1 MANLQGLGENA
12 VRTMHALPP
21 VSGGVD
27 RAPSDFDPRAV
38 LGQVRSSLR
47 RRVAGLGVLVVV
59 LAVVAVLS
67 VSIGARDIAPDVVVR
82 ALVSA
87 SNGAALTDYDSSVVL
102 TERLPRTL
110 VGLLVGAALG
120 GSGVLMQALTRNP
133 LVDGG
138 ILGVELGAACAV
150 VAGIVFAGLVSIS
163 ATFWVALAGATLTA
177 ALVFS
182 ISRLTRSASTAV
194 SLVIAGA
201 ATAAMLGA
209 VINLMIIRDESA
221 FARYRFWSIG
231 QISGRGETLPE
242 LWPFALVGIVLA
254 LACGPTLNA
263 LALGESAAAGLGVR
277 VRRAQLGVAFVAVL
291 LCAVAVATAGPIGF
305 IGLVGAHLARL
316 IVGAD
321 QRLLI
326 PLGMLCGAIVLLA
339 ADVAGRLGPGN
350 GEISVGIMTAV
361 VGTPVFILLAR
372 TRKLVEA

>member
-1 MANLQGLGENA
+1 MSSTTTTPVTGRAA
-12 VRTMHALPP
+12 V
-21 VSGGVD
+21 
-27 RAPSDFDPRAV
+27 DPRAV
-38 LGQVRSSLR
+38 LGPVRVGIR
-47 RRVAGLGVLVVV
+47 RRLIGLGALAGLLV
-59 LAVVAVLS
+59 VVAVLS
-67 VSIGARDIAPDVVVR
+67 LAIGARAIAPDAVAR

-87 SNGAALTDYDSSVVL
+87 ASGAPLTDYDSTVVL

-110 VGLLVGAALG
+110 LGLLVGVCLG

-150 VAGIVFAGLVSIS
+150 VTGIVFVGLASIT
-163 ATFWVALAGATLTA
+163 ATFWVALAGAAATA
-177 ALVFS
+177 ALVFAV
-182 ISRLTRSASTAV
+182 SRLTRAASAAV

-209 VINLMIIRDESA
+209 VINLLIIRDESA

-231 QISGRGETLPE
+231 QLSGRGETLPE
-242 LWPFALVGIVLA
+242 LWPFAFAGVVLA
-254 LACGPTLNA
+254 LLCGPTLNA
-263 LALGESAAAGLGVR
+263 LALGESTAAGLGVR
-277 VRRAQLGVAFVAVL
+277 VRRAQLSVALVAVL
-291 LCAVAVATAGPIGF
+291 LCAAAVAAAGPIGF

-321 QRLLI
+321 QRLLV

-339 ADVAGRLGPGN
+339 ADVAGRVAPGN
-350 GEISVGIMTAV
+350 GEIAVGIMTAV
-361 VGTPVFILLAR
+361 VGTPVFIVLAR